1 MSLNRGNFIVPNEMV
16 MGPHLVKSNQSVLAR
31 RGEKYEGC

>member
-1 MSLNRGNFIVPNEMV
+1 MGLNRLNFIVPNEMV

-31 RGEKYEGC
+31 RGAKYGGC